1 MRRPDPTRRCSTAEL
16 AARGCRTPERP
27 WQRTCYL
34 LTSGT
39 HEVFMVAKNNHSEP
53 APHRAT
59 AQMLAR
65 PGQYLVPTS
74 DTPHMY

>member
-1 MRRPDPTRRCSTAEL
+1 
-16 AARGCRTPERP
+16 
-27 WQRTCYL
+27 
-34 LTSGT
+34 
-39 HEVFMVAKNNHSEP
+39 MVAKNNHSEP

-74 DTPHMY
+74 DTPHMYLNRPVRISDSHRLQ